1 MHKRG
6 VMKFRLLL
14 RAAGL
19 LAMLVSI
26 ATRSSQANSPCPP
39 DTAIPQTGTLLEVRV
54 GTSTVAGDAAILNQ
68 VPQHVCV
75 SPDVNV
81 DGARAVKL
89 HDCWFPDVTARAVVE
104 P

>member
-1 MHKRG
+1 
-6 VMKFRLLL
+6 MKFRLLL

-19 LAMLVSI
+19 LAMLVTI
-26 ATRSSQANSPCPP
+26 ATRPSQANSPCPP
-39 DTAIPQTGTLLEVRV
+39 DATIPQTGTLLEVRA
-54 GTSTVAGDAAILNQ
+54 GATAVAAAAILNQ

-81 DGARAVKL
+81 DDARVVKL
-89 HDCWFPDVTARAVVE
+89 NDCWFPDVAARAAVQ